1 MKWFS
6 HICRLFFRY
15 SCPIRFLK
23 WSCLMA
29 IWEDCSTDEEAL
41 WRPQSHRL
49 QRCLFAEVVTV
60 VILHLANLAR
70 EISSANLA
78 NLAIF
83 HAIIII
89 LADVCKPC
97 FFHCLVSFFL
107 RNVFGRVRQLD
118 VSFWFCKDRCN
129 DQAEKNC
136 LHHFPVLEQ
145 KTKFKKIIADIE

>member
-49 QRCLFAEVVTV
+49 QRCLLAVFVTDFSKRV
-60 VILHLANLAR
+60 RFVF
-70 EISSANLA
+70 SSATL
-78 NLAIF
+78 
-83 HAIIII
+83 HAILVCRQII
-89 LADVCKPC
+89 LAEVCMPC